1 MIHDFLFV
9 RLFRL
14 KKEKKLEVEH
24 YVWFCIVLFRVS
36 YFTLFSY
43 IELSRVT
50 PKKKGKKKINCPSHV
65 EERTRAF
72 SSRKKK
78 VKMDELGRTKK
89 EGPKILCLL

>member
-43 IELSRVT
+43 IELSRVM
-50 PKKKGKKKINCPSHV
+50 PEKKGKKKINCSSHV

-78 VKMDELGRTKK
+78 GENERTG
-89 EGPKILCLL
+89 EN

>member
-1 MIHDFLFV
+1 MNHDFLSV

-43 IELSRVT
+43 IELSRVM

-65 EERTRAF
+65 KERTR
-72 SSRKKK
+72 SLNKKK
-78 VKMDELGRTKK
+78 KEKGENERTG
-89 EGPKILCLL
+89 EN